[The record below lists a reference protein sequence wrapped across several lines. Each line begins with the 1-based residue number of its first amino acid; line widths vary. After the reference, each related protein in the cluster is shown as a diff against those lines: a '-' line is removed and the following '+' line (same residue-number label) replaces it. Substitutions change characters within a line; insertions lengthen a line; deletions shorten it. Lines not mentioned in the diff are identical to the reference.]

1 MVGALILKND
11 GSERFDTPGCSIASS
26 AASPPA
32 ALMEQQSTLQQVCTS
47 IILFLCHSLWFDF
60 NQELKYF
67 SQLTFVMSY
76 VSAYVY
82 VFELKILW
90 GYPESQWVNVEIRQ
104 LKCFS
109 TWYTINS
116 SIFCLDLFNG
126 LEARLGQ
133 AITL

>member
-1 MVGALILKND
+1 
-11 GSERFDTPGCSIASS
+11 
-26 AASPPA
+26 
-32 ALMEQQSTLQQVCTS
+32 
-47 IILFLCHSLWFDF
+47 
-60 NQELKYF
+60 
-67 SQLTFVMSY
+67 MSY

-126 LEARLGQ
+126 LEARLGHDIVNRQ
-133 AITL
+133 VDPITAALLLNSFSGISV